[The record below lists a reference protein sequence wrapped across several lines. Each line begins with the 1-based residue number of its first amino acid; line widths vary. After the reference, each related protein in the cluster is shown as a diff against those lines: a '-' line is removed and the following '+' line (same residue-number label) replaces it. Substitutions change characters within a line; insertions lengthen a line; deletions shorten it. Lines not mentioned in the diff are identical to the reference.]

1 MCPEPGRGLRG
12 GLWPA
17 VRAGGAWTLENA
29 AHPELMAPDALPEP
43 VRAPARSCRDE
54 KATGG
59 GWGRRGLR
67 MGDPPP
73 TASAAV
79 RGSGWSPPCYALG
92 KPGALK
98 AAVRPPPPRAQPPS
112 QTRVPPWTLL
122 LFVLL
127 PVKFFGERKRRN
139 KLSREETWCL
149 ISV

>member
-73 TASAAV
+73 PPAPQSAVVGGV
-79 RGSGWSPPCYALG
+79 RRATHWESLG
-92 KPGALK
+92 RSRLQSA
-98 AAVRPPPPRAQPPS
+98 PPPAPGTAPQPDEGAPVDPATLRTAPR
-112 QTRVPPWTLL
+112 
-122 LFVLL
+122 
-127 PVKFFGERKRRN
+127 
-139 KLSREETWCL
+139 
-149 ISV
+149 